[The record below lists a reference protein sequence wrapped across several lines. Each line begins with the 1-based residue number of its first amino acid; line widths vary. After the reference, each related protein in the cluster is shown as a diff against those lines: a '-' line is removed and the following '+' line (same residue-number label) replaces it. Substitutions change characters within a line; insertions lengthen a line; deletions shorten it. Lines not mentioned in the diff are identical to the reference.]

1 MTLLVPGSDLT
12 ALRAQLAASPDA
24 WLVACFCAA
33 WCDTCE
39 EYKPKLRTLS
49 GALPQH
55 VFAWIDIEDH
65 AELLGEVDVE
75 NFPTLLIQIG
85 GRVVFYGPM
94 PVSYTHLDVYKR
106 QGSTWATGSPTAR
119 KCRTRPASIRP
130 ST

>member
-39 EYKPKLRTLS
+39 EYNPKLRTLS

-94 PVSYTHLDVYKR
+94 LPHIGHLERLLESLDAQSAAV
-106 QGSTWATGSPTAR
+106 TAALPDLPR
-119 KCRTRPASIRP
+119 LLAA
-130 ST
+130 

>member
-94 PVSYTHLDVYKR
+94 LPHIGHLERLLESLDA
-106 QGSTWATGSPTAR
+106 QSAAGTAALPDLPR
-119 KCRTRPASIRP
+119 LLAA
-130 ST
+130 

>member
-1 MTLLVPGSDLT
+1 MTLLVPGSDLS
-12 ALRAQLAASPDA
+12 ALRARLAASPQA

-49 GALPQH
+49 GTFRQH

-75 NFPTLLIQIG
+75 NFPTLLVQIG

-94 PVSYTHLDVYKR
+94 LPHIGHLERLLESLDEH
-106 QGSTWATGSPTAR
+106 SPAVTSALPDLPR
-119 KCRTRPASIRP
+119 LLAA
-130 ST
+130 

>member
-55 VFAWIDIEDH
+55 VFAWLDIEDH

-94 PVSYTHLDVYKR
+94 LPHIGHLERLLESLDAQSAAV
-106 QGSTWATGSPTAR
+106 TAALPDLPR
-119 KCRTRPASIRP
+119 LLAA
-130 ST
+130 

>member
-1 MTLLVPGSDLT
+1 MTLLVPGSDLS
-12 ALRAQLAASPDA
+12 ALRAQLAASPQA

-49 GALPQH
+49 GTFRQH

-75 NFPTLLIQIG
+75 NFPTLLVQIG

-94 PVSYTHLDVYKR
+94 LPHIGHLERLLESLDEH
-106 QGSTWATGSPTAR
+106 SPAVTSALPDLPR
-119 KCRTRPASIRP
+119 LLAA
-130 ST
+130 

>member
-12 ALRAQLAASPDA
+12 ALRTQLAASPKA

-39 EYKPKLRTLS
+39 EYKPKLRALSSTL
-49 GALPQH
+49 PHH

-75 NFPTLLIQIG
+75 NFPTLLVQVG

-94 PVSYTHLDVYKR
+94 LPHIGHLERLLESLDEHSAPV
-106 QGSTWATGSPTAR
+106 TAPLPDLPR
-119 KCRTRPASIRP
+119 LLAA
-130 ST
+130 

>member
-94 PVSYTHLDVYKR
+94 LPHIGHLERLLESLDAQSAAV
-106 QGSTWATGSPTAR
+106 TATLPDLPRLLA
-119 KCRTRPASIRP
+119 A
-130 ST
+130 

>member
-39 EYKPKLRTLS
+39 EYKPKLRALS
-49 GALPQH
+49 SALPQH

-94 PVSYTHLDVYKR
+94 LPHIGHLERLLESLDAQRAAVTSALPDLPR
-106 QGSTWATGSPTAR
+106 LLAA
-119 KCRTRPASIRP
+119 
-130 ST
+130 

>member
-94 PVSYTHLDVYKR
+94 LPHIGHLERLLESLDAQIAAV
-106 QGSTWATGSPTAR
+106 TAALPDLPR
-119 KCRTRPASIRP
+119 LLAA
-130 ST
+130 

>member
-12 ALRAQLAASPDA
+12 ALRAQLAASPQA

-49 GALPQH
+49 GTLRQH

-75 NFPTLLIQIG
+75 NFPTLLVQIG

-94 PVSYTHLDVYKR
+94 LPHIAHLERLLESLDEHSPPVT
-106 QGSTWATGSPTAR
+106 TALPDLP
-119 KCRTRPASIRP
+119 KLLAA
-130 ST
+130 

>member
-12 ALRAQLAASPDA
+12 PLRARLAASPQA
-24 WLVACFCAA
+24 GLVACFCAA

-39 EYKPKLRTLS
+39 AYKPKLRTLS
-49 GALPQH
+49 STLPQH

-65 AELLGEVDVE
+65 AELLGEVDIE

-94 PVSYTHLDVYKR
+94 LPHIGHLERLLNSLDEHSAAVT
-106 QGSTWATGSPTAR
+106 STLPDLPRLLAT
-119 KCRTRPASIRP
+119 
-130 ST
+130 